1 MKQANLLA
9 TLFVGAAVASANA
22 GSTPTFSYTITDANQ
37 AATSGDTLQFHGTI
51 SALGAGT
58 WTILSALTSVDSP
71 LVADDSWFVA
81 TYITP
86 AVPLN
91 NAVLSNVPLF
101 SVYVPASTPTGN
113 YTGTFS
119 MFAGLNIIG
128 TDGSNQVPFDIKVTH
143 PTPPPTV
150 PAPAALVSFGAGL
163 FGAARRRRCQRAN

>member
-1 MKQANLLA
+1 MKRANFIA
-9 TLFVGAAVASANA
+9 TLIVGAAVASANA
-22 GSTPTFSYTITDANQ
+22 AGAPSFIYSVDDASQ
-37 AATSGDTLQFHGTI
+37 SATSGDTLQFHGTI
-51 SALGAGT
+51 SAHGAGV

-91 NAVLSNVPLF
+91 NTLFSNVPLF
-101 SVYVPASTPTGN
+101 SVYVPASTPTGE
-113 YTGTFS
+113 YTGAFVMSAGFNTFS
-119 MFAGLNIIG
+119 NE
-128 TDGSNQVPFDIKVTH
+128 GSNQVPFDIKVTH

-163 FGAARRRRCQRAN
+163 FGAARRRRSLRTI